1 MRTLVSIIA
10 GGVFAVALAAQTPQ
24 WKDGQA
30 EWKMFD
36 SAKNEADAR
45 KKLALIDAWKE
56 KYPETD
62 FKMVRLQ
69 LYLSAY
75 QQLNDIPHLLA
86 TLNEMQVL
94 DPKDLTVMSPFMY
107 YAIANNDVSP
117 AALDKA
123 QKVAEAALTNLDNKP
138 STIPDDQWPQA
149 RKQIESLAR
158 KTLGWVAMQRKQNDT
173 AEQEFVKSL
182 AIDPNQAEVD
192 FFLANTLRLAKTP
205 AKTSQALFYYARAA
219 TMEGQGALA
228 AQGKPAVE
236 QFLVKAYTSYH
247 GSGEGLTELKTLARA
262 QAVPPADF
270 AVKTANQV
278 AMEKQQQF
286 EKENPQLALWMGVKQ
301 ALTAADGAQ
310 YFEAQMKGT
319 LVKGLKGKVISAKPA
334 VRSKE
339 LVVGLADPNTPEMTL
354 KLDVPLK
361 GKPEVGCE
369 IEFEGVAAAFQPDPF
384 MMTLDVETA
393 KIHGLNVHA
402 APAAVRPGRKRPS

>member
-10 GGVFAVALAAQTPQ
+10 GGVFALALAAETPQ

-36 SAKNEADAR
+36 SAKNEPDAR
-45 KKLALIDAWKE
+45 KKLTLIDAWKT

-62 FKMVRLQ
+62 FQMVRLQ

-86 TLNEMQVL
+86 TLNEMQAL

-107 YAIANNDVSP
+107 YAIASNDVSP

-123 QKVAEAALTNLDNKP
+123 QKVAQAALANLDNRP
-138 STIPDDQWPQA
+138 STIQEEQWPQA
-149 RKQIESLAR
+149 RKQIEALAH
-158 KTLGWVAMQRKQNDT
+158 KTLGWVAMHRNENDT
-173 AEQEFVKSL
+173 AEQEFTKSL
-182 AIDPNQAEVD
+182 AIEPNQAEVD

-219 TMEGQGALA
+219 AMEGQGALA
-228 AQGKPAVE
+228 AQGKHSVE
-236 QFLVKAYTSYH
+236 QFLAKAYTSYH
-247 GSGEGLTELKTLARA
+247 GSGEGLAELKALARA

-270 AVKTANQV
+270 SIKSAHQV
-278 AMEKQQQF
+278 AFEKQQQF

-301 ALTAADGAQ
+301 ALTAPDGAQ
-310 YFEAQMKGT
+310 YFESQMKGT
-319 LVKGLKGKVISAKPA
+319 LVKDLKGKVISAKPP

-339 LVVGLADPNTPEMTL
+339 LVVGLADANTPEMTL
-354 KLDVPLK
+354 KLDTPLK
-361 GKPEVGCE
+361 GKPELGCE
-369 IEFEGVAAAFQPDPF
+369 IEFEGVASSFQPDPF
-384 MMTLDVETA
+384 MVTLDVDTA
-393 KIHGLNVHA
+393 KIHGLTVRA
-402 APAAVRPGRKRPS
+402 VPAGARPVPRKKR